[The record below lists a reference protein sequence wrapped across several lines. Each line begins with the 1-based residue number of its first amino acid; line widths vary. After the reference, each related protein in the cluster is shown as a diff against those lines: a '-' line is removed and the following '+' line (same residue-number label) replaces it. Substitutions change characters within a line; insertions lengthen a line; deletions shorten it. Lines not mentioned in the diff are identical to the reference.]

1 MVKLVLIIFNTKKRI
16 WIQKNYIK
24 ISNKLY
30 LDKNIKIKN
39 IIKN

>member
-1 MVKLVLIIFNTKKRI
+1 MIKLVLLIFNTKKRI
-16 WIQKNYIK
+16 CIQKNYVK